1 MAENSIKIVIQEAI
15 KVSMK
20 SGEKEKTIT
29 LRMAIHEIQTA
40 EKINTTTLNDSDTG
54 LIIQSMIKQRKES
67 MSQFLSAGRDELA
80 QKEGREIIILSEFLP
95 AQLSEEKINLAVK
108 EAVENLNADTPQDI
122 GKVMSSLKTSL
133 QGKADMSL
141 VSKIVKESLTKKI

>member
-1 MAENSIKIVIQEAI
+1 MAENSIKPLIKEAI

-40 EKINTTTLNDSDTG
+40 EKIKRTSLTESYTG
-54 LIIQSMIKQRKES
+54 LVIQSMIKQRKES
-67 MSQFLSAGRDELA
+67 MSQFQSAGRDELA
-80 QKEGREIIILSEFLP
+80 QKEGREIEILSEFLP
-95 AQLSEEKINLAVK
+95 LQLSEEKINLVVK
-108 EAVENLNADTPQDI
+108 EAIENLKAETPQDI
-122 GKVMSSLKTSL
+122 GKVMGSLKPSL

-141 VSKIVKESLTKKI
+141 VSKIVKESLAK

>member
-1 MAENSIKIVIQEAI
+1 MAENSIKPLIKEAI

-40 EKINTTTLNDSDTG
+40 EKIKRTSLTESYTG
-54 LIIQSMIKQRKES
+54 LVIQSMIKQRKES
-67 MSQFLSAGRDELA
+67 MSQFQSAGRDELA
-80 QKEGREIIILSEFLP
+80 QKEGREIEILSEFLP
-95 AQLSEEKINLAVK
+95 LQLSEEKINLAVK
-108 EAVENLNADTPQDI
+108 EAIENLKAETPQDI
-122 GKVMSSLKTSL
+122 GKVMGSLKPSL

-141 VSKIVKESLTKKI
+141 VSKIVKERLAK

>member
-1 MAENSIKIVIQEAI
+1 MAENSIKPLIKEAI

-40 EKINTTTLNDSDTG
+40 EKIKRTSLTESYTG
-54 LIIQSMIKQRKES
+54 LVIQSMIKQRKES
-67 MSQFLSAGRDELA
+67 MSQFQSAGRDELA
-80 QKEGREIIILSEFLP
+80 QKEGREIEILSEFLP
-95 AQLSEEKINLAVK
+95 LQLSEEKINLAVK
-108 EAVENLNADTPQDI
+108 EAIENLKAETPQDI
-122 GKVMSSLKTSL
+122 GKVMGSLKPSL

-141 VSKIVKESLTKKI
+141 VSKIVKESLAK

>member
-1 MAENSIKIVIQEAI
+1 MVENSIKPLIKEAI

-40 EKINTTTLNDSDTG
+40 EKIKRTSLTDSDTG
-54 LIIQSMIKQRKES
+54 LVIQSMIKQRKES
-67 MSQFLSAGRDELA
+67 MSQFQSAGRDELA
-80 QKEGREIIILSEFLP
+80 QKEGREIEILSEFLP
-95 AQLSEEKINLAVK
+95 LQLSEEKINLVVK
-108 EAVENLNADTPQDI
+108 EAIENLKAETPQDI
-122 GKVMSSLKTSL
+122 GKVMGSLKPSL

-141 VSKIVKESLTKKI
+141 VSKIVKESLAK

>member
-1 MAENSIKIVIQEAI
+1 
-15 KVSMK
+15 MK

-108 EAVENLNADTPQDI
+108 EAIENLKAETPQDI
-122 GKVMSSLKTSL
+122 GKVMGSLKPSL

>member
-1 MAENSIKIVIQEAI
+1 MVENSIKPLIKEAI

-40 EKINTTTLNDSDTG
+40 EKIKRTSLTESYTG
-54 LIIQSMIKQRKES
+54 LVIQSMIKQRKES
-67 MSQFLSAGRDELA
+67 MSQFQSAGRDELA
-80 QKEGREIIILSEFLP
+80 QKEGREIEILSEFLP
-95 AQLSEEKINLAVK
+95 LQLSEEKINLAVK
-108 EAVENLNADTPQDI
+108 EAIENLKAETPQDI
-122 GKVMSSLKTSL
+122 GKVMGSLKPSL

-141 VSKIVKESLTKKI
+141 VSKIVKESLAK

>member
-67 MSQFLSAGRDELA
+67 MSQFLSAERDELA
-80 QKEGREIIILSEFLP
+80 QKEGREIVILSEFLP

-122 GKVMSSLKTSL
+122 GKVMGSLKTSL

>member
-1 MAENSIKIVIQEAI
+1 MAENSIKPLIKEAI

-40 EKINTTTLNDSDTG
+40 EKINTTTLNDSATG

-67 MSQFLSAGRDELA
+67 MSQFQSAGRDELA
-80 QKEGREIIILSEFLP
+80 QKEGREIEILSEFLP
-95 AQLSEEKINLAVK
+95 LQLSEEKINLAVK
-108 EAVENLNADTPQDI
+108 EAIENLKAETPQDI
-122 GKVMSSLKTSL
+122 GKVMGSLKPSL

-141 VSKIVKESLTKKI
+141 VSKIVKESLAK